1 MDSQPLGETLHY
13 LRRITGAGDDSRLD
27 AELLERFVA
36 ARDEAAFA
44 ELVERYG
51 PLVLGV
57 CRRVL
62 GNHHDAEDAF
72 QATFLVL
79 ARKAGQ
85 IRRRDAL
92 AAWLYKVAF
101 QLSVKLRASSERR
114 RQAEGEMPVAREQ
127 PRDEIT
133 WADLRLVLDEELD
146 RLPEKYRAPLLLC
159 CLDGRTR
166 DEAAGQLGWTL
177 ATLKMRLERGRQML
191 RARLERRGLTVSV
204 TLLAMLLAQNAA
216 ATPVPAVL
224 AATTFKAAVLFA
236 AGTTCASLPGGAV
249 RLASLS
255 AGAGKG
261 KVLGA
266 VALLLGLIGLA
277 VGALASFRSPEPP
290 RPLLPAGEGTAADAP
305 RPADGA
311 FVDATEESGLGEL
324 LRRHYA
330 AFPEWEPSGATLLDL
345 HGDGRLDL
353 HLAGQSEDLAA
364 LGRNTGG
371 RFAYVDPRPDIRRGP
386 RHWDDVPYPGG
397 QIRHAFDFNEDGRL
411 DLAVS
416 WHNNGAALYYR
427 AAPRDGLR
435 YRRAKFVEPEFLE
448 IRASALAD
456 VDGDGVVDFLTS
468 DNDGG
473 LAVHLGIGDGTF
485 SSAPNAVISTGLRSA
500 GAIPVDLDGDGQ
512 PELIARQTAFD
523 LPARRKI
530 FRRIAPLKWA
540 DVTRECGLS
549 EEGSVHG
556 VGDLNRDGHPD
567 LICMEGGRIVLYLND
582 GKGRFT
588 RKADAVRGLERASN
602 RPHEEWG
609 DQWGG
614 AVVADFDNDGVPD
627 ILING
632 KCFLY
637 LLRGNGDGTFEYVN
651 DRWGLPDFAYCDV
664 NDGLCFGD
672 VDGDGR
678 LDLVVAA
685 SPPDYQRRPIALYR
699 NQLPPRHWLRVQLVG
714 KAGNR
719 SATGAK
725 IRLYEAGKPDRLL
738 ASEQVTVWGRE
749 SFHSYYAARRT
760 ERHFGLGQCP
770 AVDVSVEFY
779 PSGARVVRTN
789 VPADAVV
796 EIAETVR

>member
-1 MDSQPLGETLHY
+1 MDTQPLGETLHY
-13 LRRITGAGDDSRLD
+13 LRRIAGTADDSRLD

-36 ARDEAAFA
+36 AHDEAAFA
-44 ELVERYG
+44 LLTERYG

-62 GNHHDAEDAF
+62 RNHHDAEDAF

-101 QLSVKLRASSERR
+101 QLSVKLRTSSERR
-114 RQAEGEMPVAREQ
+114 RQAEGEMSLPREQ
-127 PRDEIT
+127 TSDDRIT
-133 WADLRLVLDEELD
+133 WAELRLVLDEELR

-159 CLDGRTR
+159 CLAGRTR
-166 DEAAGQLGWTL
+166 DEAASQLGWTL

-191 RARLERRGLTVSV
+191 RTRLARRGLPVSA

-216 ATPVPAVL
+216 ANPVPAVL
-224 AATTFKAAVLFA
+224 ATTTFKAAVLFA
-236 AGTTCASLPGGAV
+236 AGTTSAALPAEVV
-249 RLASLS
+249 RLAGLS
-255 AGAGKG
+255 SGAGKG
-261 KVLGA
+261 KTLA
-266 VALLLGLIGLA
+266 AAALLLGLIGLA
-277 VGALASFRSPEPP
+277 VGSLASLRPTEPP
-290 RPLLPAGEGTAADAP
+290 GPPAERAANVDTPLVVSNG
-305 RPADGA
+305 
-311 FVDATEESGLGEL
+311 FVDATEESGLGDL
-324 LRRHYA
+324 LRRHYT
-330 AFPEWEPSGATLLDL
+330 AFPDWQPSGATLLDL

-371 RFAYVDPRPDIRRGP
+371 RFAYADPRPEIRRGP

-397 QIRHAFDFNEDGRL
+397 QIRHAFDLNEDGKL

-416 WHNNGAALYYR
+416 WHNNGGALYYHSS
-427 AAPRDGLR
+427 ARDGLR
-435 YRRAKFVEPEFLE
+435 YRRAKFVEPEFLD

-468 DNDGG
+468 DNEGD

-485 SSAPNAVISTGLRSA
+485 SSAPNAVIPTGLRCA

-512 PELIARQTAFD
+512 LELIVRQTAFE

-540 DVTRECGLS
+540 DVTRETGLTP
-549 EEGSVHG
+549 EGSVHG
-556 VGDLNRDGHPD
+556 VGDLNGDGYPD
-567 LICMEGGRIVLYLND
+567 LICMEGQQIVLYLND

-602 RPHEEWG
+602 WPHPEWG
-609 DQWGG
+609 DRWGG
-614 AVVADFDNDGVPD
+614 AVVVDFDNDGVPD

-637 LLRGNGDGTFEYVN
+637 LLRGTGDGTFEYVN

-664 NDGLCFGD
+664 DDGLCFGD

-678 LDLVVAA
+678 LDLVLAA
-685 SPPDYQRRPIALYR
+685 SPPDDERRPVALYR
-699 NQLPPRHWLRVQLVG
+699 NQLPPQHWLRVQLVG
-714 KAGNR
+714 KPGNR
-719 SATGAK
+719 SATGAR
-725 IRLYEAGKPDRLL
+725 IRLYEAGKPDHLL
-738 ASEQVTVWGRE
+738 ASEQVAVWGRQ

-760 ERHFGLGQCP
+760 ERHFGLGKCS

-779 PSGARVVRTN
+779 PSGRRVVRTN
-789 VPADAVV
+789 VAADGVV
-796 EIAETVR
+796 EIAETGG